1 MRLIADDTRW
11 FLEFEY
17 GMEFYQEQKS
27 IPSNSSIK
35 FITWTKEDQII
46 RNFKTYETY
55 GEMLMCENKCYYD
68 IELNFY
74 GEKI

>member
-1 MRLIADDTRW
+1 
-11 FLEFEY
+11 
-17 GMEFYQEQKS
+17 MEFYHEQKA

-46 RNFKTYETY
+46 RNFKTHESF
-55 GEMLMCENKCYYD
+55 GEVSSCENEYYYD
-68 IELNFY
+68 IELNLY